1 MKYFLLYLL
10 LINAAAFLLMLVDK
24 LKAKKNRWRIPE
36 RTLFGSA
43 LLGGSIGAIL
53 GMYTFRHK
61 TRHLSFT
68 LGMPGILIAQVALAI
83 WIFLKIGA

>member
-24 LKAKKNRWRIPE
+24 RKAKKNRWRIPE

-43 LLGGSIGAIL
+43 LLGGSIGALL

-61 TRHLSFT
+61 TKHRSFT
-68 LGMPGILIAQVALAI
+68 LGMTAILIAQVALAI

>member
-24 LKAKKNRWRIPE
+24 IKAKKNRWRIPE

-43 LLGGSIGAIL
+43 LLGGSIGALL

-61 TRHLSFT
+61 TKHLSFT
-68 LGMPGILIAQVALAI
+68 LGMPASLIAQVALAI
-83 WIFLKIGA
+83 WIFLNIGA

>member
-24 LKAKKNRWRIPE
+24 IKARKNRWRIPE

-68 LGMPGILIAQVALAI
+68 LGMPAILIAQVALAI